1 MTSNARI
8 CVFCGSRIGRDPR
21 CAEAAR
27 ALGEAIARLDCDL
40 VFGGGNGG
48 LMGIVS
54 QTALSGGAR
63 VTGIIPNFLFEREP
77 PADNL
82 TELITVE
89 DFSSRKRLMMERA
102 GARRRV
108 RRAPG
113 RHRHARRSLR
123 SAHEPLDRAPAE
135 TDRFSRS
142 RRLLSAAP
150 CVSEKERRGG
160 LCRSVALF
168 PRRPRAAP
176 RRTPLG
182 PSCAAL
188 APSPREDAV
197 VRRTGEKNKAGSGT
211 ARFRLCRFWGSGFAA
226 LRDETPEAERK
237 REGSRGVVIRP
248 RAPSLRRRIRP

>member
-102 GARRRV
+102 DAFVVPPGGIGTLEEAFEVLTNLSIGRLQKPIGFLDLDGYYRPLLAFLKKSAEAGFVDPSLFFRVVLAPRPEELLSGLLARL
-108 RRAPG
+108 
-113 RHRHARRSLR
+113 S
-123 SAHEPLDRAPAE
+123 HEAPAK
-135 TDRFSRS
+135 TRS
-142 RRLLSAAP
+142 
-150 CVSEKERRGG
+150 
-160 LCRSVALF
+160 
-168 PRRPRAAP
+168 
-176 RRTPLG
+176 
-182 PSCAAL
+182 
-188 APSPREDAV
+188 
-197 VRRTGEKNKAGSGT
+197 
-211 ARFRLCRFWGSGFAA
+211 
-226 LRDETPEAERK
+226 
-237 REGSRGVVIRP
+237 
-248 RAPSLRRRIRP
+248 

>member
-102 GARRRV
+102 DAFVVLPGGIGTLEEAFEVLTNLSIGRLQKPIGFLDLDGYYRPLLAFLKKSAEAGFVDPSLFFRVVLAPRPEELLSGLLARL
-108 RRAPG
+108 
-113 RHRHARRSLR
+113 S
-123 SAHEPLDRAPAE
+123 HEAPAK
-135 TDRFSRS
+135 TRS
-142 RRLLSAAP
+142 
-150 CVSEKERRGG
+150 
-160 LCRSVALF
+160 
-168 PRRPRAAP
+168 
-176 RRTPLG
+176 
-182 PSCAAL
+182 
-188 APSPREDAV
+188 
-197 VRRTGEKNKAGSGT
+197 
-211 ARFRLCRFWGSGFAA
+211 
-226 LRDETPEAERK
+226 
-237 REGSRGVVIRP
+237 
-248 RAPSLRRRIRP
+248 